1 MIPTPLRNPDMSRL
15 DFTADPADTGVR
27 LDKYLSDRID
37 DLSRSAIAKLIEDGK
52 VTIGDRPAQKSVRLT
67 AGDAVS
73 VIVDAPR
80 PVDIIPENIPLDIV
94 YEDDHLLVV
103 NKPKGMV
110 VHPAPGNYSGTL
122 VNALMYHCG
131 DDLSGINGELR
142 PGIVHRIDKNTSG
155 LLAVAKSDVAHA
167 GLSAQIADHS
177 FTREYLAVAYGNI
190 KDDERTINAPIG
202 RHKTDRKRMCVTEQ
216 NSKPA
221 VTHIKVLE
229 RYGDFTYISC
239 RLETG
244 RTHQIRVHLAYIGH
258 PIAGDDVYGPKKVIT
273 SLGGQCLHAYRL
285 GFIHPVTGEYI
296 EFTADPPD
304 SFTAFLSKIRAKSS

>member
-1 MIPTPLRNPDMSRL
+1 MIPTPLRKPDMSRL
-15 DFTADPADTGVR
+15 DFTVDPADTGVR

-37 DLSRSAIAKLIEDGK
+37 GLSRSAIAKLIEDGK
-52 VTIGDRPAQKSVRLT
+52 VTIGDRPAQKSALLT

-244 RTHQIRVHLAYIGH
+244 RTHQIRVHLAHIGH

-285 GFIHPVTGEYI
+285 GFIHPVTGEYL

-304 SFTAFLSKIRAKSS
+304 SFTTFLSKIRAKSS

>member
-1 MIPTPLRNPDMSRL
+1 MTRLTFTVDPDDS
-15 DFTADPADTGVR
+15 AVR

-37 DLSRSAIAKLIEDGK
+37 GVSRSAITKLIEDGK
-52 VTIGDRPAQKSVRLT
+52 VTVGER
-67 AGDAVS
+67 AVS
-73 VIVDAPR
+73 KSYKTTVNDMITVDLDDPQ
-80 PVDIIPENIPLDIV
+80 PVDITPEDIPLDIV
-94 YEDDHLLVV
+94 YEDDDLLVV

-122 VNALMYHCG
+122 VNALMHHCG
-131 DDLSGINGELR
+131 DNLSGINGELR

-190 KDDERTINAPIG
+190 KEDERTVDAPIG
-202 RHKTDRKRMCVTEQ
+202 RHKIDRKKMCVTQ
-216 NSKPA
+216 LNSKPA

-229 RYGDFTYISC
+229 RLQGFTYISC

-244 RTHQIRVHLAYIGH
+244 RTHQIRVHLAHIGH
-258 PIAGDDVYGPKKVIT
+258 PIAGDDVYGPAKVIT
-273 SLGGQCLHAYRL
+273 ALGGQCLHAYRL
-285 GFIHPVTGEYI
+285 GFIHPVTGEYM
-296 EFTADPPD
+296 EFTAEPPA
-304 SFTAFLSKIRAKSS
+304 SFLTFLTKLRAKNKD

>member
-15 DFTADPADTGVR
+15 DFTVDPADTGVR

-52 VTIGDRPAQKSVRLT
+52 VTIGDKPAQKSARLT

>member
-1 MIPTPLRNPDMSRL
+1 MTKLIFCVGQ
-15 DFTADPADTGVR
+15 DFVGLR
-27 LDKYLSDRID
+27 LDKYLSERMD
-37 DLSRSAIAKLIEDGK
+37 DLSRSAIAKLIEDGR
-52 VTIGDRPAQKSVRLT
+52 VTIEDKPGTKSVKTSL
-67 AGDAVS
+67 GD
-73 VIVDAPR
+73 VITVLIDDPQ
-80 PVDIIPENIPLDIV
+80 PVDITPEAIPLDIV
-94 YEDDHLLVV
+94 YEDADLLVV

-131 DDLSGINGELR
+131 DQLSGINGELR

-155 LLAVAKSDVAHA
+155 LLAVAKSDIAHA

-190 KDDERTINAPIG
+190 KEDERTVDAPIG
-202 RHKTDRKRMCVTEQ
+202 RHKTDRKRMCVTQQ

-221 VTHIKVLE
+221 VTHLRVLE
-229 RYGDFTYISC
+229 RFGNFSYISC

-285 GFIHPVTGEYI
+285 GFVHPVTGEYM

-304 SFTAFLSKIRAKSS
+304 SFTAFLTKLRAKGSL

>member
-15 DFTADPADTGVR
+15 DFTVDPADTGVR

-52 VTIGDRPAQKSVRLT
+52 VTIGDKPAQKSARLT

-285 GFIHPVTGEYI
+285 GFIHPVTGEYL